1 MEYSER
7 FKAEMVRKMMG
18 PSAMSAN
25 RLSKENGIGQPT
37 LSRWLREAKLEVMK
51 RSLKSAVRKHWTAS
65 EKLRVVL
72 AAAGAGEAGRGE
84 LLRREGLHEADL
96 SRFEQELAEAMGN
109 SGKTARTK
117 RDPADKKRIQELE
130 REVRRKD
137 KALAEATALVVLSKK
152 LNAYFAGDEVGD
164 TKPETDE

>member
-7 FKAEMVRKMMG
+7 FKAEMVQKMTG

-25 RLSKENGIGQPT
+25 RLSKESGIGQPT
-37 LSRWLREAKLEVMK
+37 LSRWLREEKLSAMTRTPKSTARK
-51 RSLKSAVRKHWTAS
+51 RWTAS

-84 LLRREGLHEADL
+84 LLRREGLHDADL
-96 SRFEQELAEAMGN
+96 RRFEQELAEAVG
-109 SGKTARTK
+109 SAGKAARTK

-164 TKPETDE
+164 TKPETEE

>member
-7 FKAEMVRKMMG
+7 FKAEMVQKMMG

-37 LSRWLREAKLEVMK
+37 LSRWLREAKLEVMT
-51 RSLKSAVRKHWTAS
+51 RSPKSAVRKRWTAS

-84 LLRREGLHEADL
+84 QLRREGLYEADL
-96 SRFEQELAEAMGN
+96 SRLEQELAEALGK
-109 SGKTARTK
+109 SGKTK
-117 RDPADKKRIQELE
+117 RDPADKKRIEELE

-152 LNAYFAGDEVGD
+152 LNAYFAVDEVGD
-164 TKPETDE
+164 TKAETDE